1 MLLTIKDGVRGGI
14 TKVINKFSYA
24 NNKYTSDYDKN
35 EDSLIISSIS

>member
-1 MLLTIKDGVRGGI
+1 MLLTIKDGERAGI